1 MIKIKKLFSTK
12 KIAIF
17 FILLLI
23 VCVCISSTKSIDA
36 CTQGLIVWATR
47 LLPALFPFF
56 FLTRLFAHLGGVEI
70 FEKILSPTTRL
81 LYNTDGKSGYVFAMS
96 LLSGYP
102 VSAKLITDLYFDGK
116 ITRGQAYRTVT
127 FSSTSGPLFIIST
140 VGIGMFG
147 SAKLG
152 LMVMCVHIV
161 GSMLNG
167 LIYRKYK
174 IDDNY
179 KLTQHTQQTNSNIL
193 ADAMTS
199 SISSILMIG
208 GFVCF
213 FFVIITLLH
222 DYNVFSPLSNFI
234 TNSFNANSQIVDA
247 TLHGIVEITK
257 GAIDLSTCVHSTQ
270 TALVLIST
278 IVSWG
283 GISINLQALALLKK
297 MEFSTSFYFLSKF
310 TQTLITLFVSL
321 LFCMFI

>member
-1 MIKIKKLFSTK
+1 
-12 KIAIF
+12 
-17 FILLLI
+17 
-23 VCVCISSTKSIDA
+23 
-36 CTQGLIVWATR
+36 
-47 LLPALFPFF
+47 
-56 FLTRLFAHLGGVEI
+56 
-70 FEKILSPTTRL
+70 
-81 LYNTDGKSGYVFAMS
+81 
-96 LLSGYP
+96 
-102 VSAKLITDLYFDGK
+102 
-116 ITRGQAYRTVT
+116 
-127 FSSTSGPLFIIST
+127 
-140 VGIGMFG
+140 
-147 SAKLG
+147 
-152 LMVMCVHIV
+152 
-161 GSMLNG
+161 
-167 LIYRKYK
+167 
-174 IDDNY
+174 
-179 KLTQHTQQTNSNIL
+179 
-193 ADAMTS
+193 MTS